1 MGYRCVHMPCDQW
14 PADGTEG
21 GSKVRPK
28 LEREWNV
35 VRRRTCAAVRPSF
48 MPFTEISFIP
58 DGKNKEDKTETQGQQ
73 LPNKSKMGIRCFSL
87 ASLTMIYI
95 CLSTALKQ
103 EIEWRKPP
111 AATISPPLS
120 QWQEQD
126 WLTLSIQGKGDAWP
140 LSQETTGKILI
151 DHIVDPIFDYSPVD
165 FIKLTGPPVQ
175 CLPYFFLE
183 NFLLLLLSFFFGFN
197 LLLLFAFHSTGGC
210 RLLMDAFAQLF
221 WNSLKPNALN
231 TSSSFVH
238 LKHRLTR
245 SSVIY

>member
-183 NFLLLLLSFFFGFN
+183 NFLLLLLSFFLGLICCCCLRSTPLVDVGYWWMLLRSCFGTVSN
-197 LLLLFAFHSTGGC
+197 RMPLTPRLSST
-210 RLLMDAFAQLF
+210 
-221 WNSLKPNALN
+221 
-231 TSSSFVH
+231 
-238 LKHRLTR
+238 
-245 SSVIY
+245 